1 MCRAFSTAECFALKF
16 GEVLFAGKAM
26 CELFFSFFCKLNF
39 YTVLFFMDE
48 ALQRDCWWHC
58 SAFLFMPDF
67 YFTGYI
73 CTLCFVC
80 STSGLL
86 LTSSGHCI
94 HLLHNVGV
102 GNCIHLSHGVS
113 VSDLI
118 CLSRS
123 VSDRIWVSNIV
134 GVSDHIRLL
143 HNVSVSDCI
152 WVSHIVRVGDRIR
165 LSHNVHV
172 SDHIRLSVSL
182 TLCSVGISG

>member
-1 MCRAFSTAECFALKF
+1 MRERLCVS
-16 GEVLFAGKAM
+16 
-26 CELFFSFFCKLNF
+26 FFFLFFCKLNF

-143 HNVSVSDCI
+143 HNVGVSDCVR
-152 WVSHIVRVGDRIR
+152 VSHIVRVGDRIR